1 MKRITGTWILLV
13 LFVWPASAQIKAQ
26 AVSST
31 RAHNIATNY
40 LQIRH
45 PNQQAGAAEVLLSNS
60 DTVAWL
66 IRCAPTGFVIVPATS
81 DLAPILAWSDEGAFG
96 EGEAWKSFLPLLTE
110 ELRLRKQYALAG
122 GKVGSQ
128 ISEAW
133 AYWSNPA
140 AGTKLFEQWPPA
152 GWSPTGG
159 WLQTNWTQSLPY
171 NAMCPVDGETQQRS
185 VAGCP
190 ATAMA
195 QIVHYHQRTNST
207 RFSDADDYY
216 HNFGTNN
223 KYWIDDDWASR
234 GFPSWE
240 LLNQYLDTLDQRFEQ
255 GTPLKNSDK
264 AALTYA
270 CGVAAKQ
277 VYSSSVSGTYG
288 INQAWEAFVRF
299 GFEDAKL
306 VYPTNLELNAM
317 LTENIKIALP
327 AQLGLV
333 NPDQT
338 AGHNVVVDGYNTD
351 ELYHFNFGWGGS
363 ANGWYTMPPDNIPY
377 QLTVIEGI
385 VLDIN
390 LSNATI
396 GMPETARIVPKPLL
410 FYDAEHAILHIAV
423 AGESQQTTLFIVNSA
438 GMLQLQ
444 QQLATGSGS
453 RKAEVSLSH
462 LPQGAY
468 LACLKDASG
477 SSRVLKLLR

>member
-1 MKRITGTWILLV
+1 MKSITGTLLLLV
-13 LFVWPASAQIKAQ
+13 LSIWPASEQINAQ

-31 RAHNIATNY
+31 KAHNIAANY

-45 PNQQAGAAEVLLSNS
+45 PHQQAGTVEALFSGR

-66 IRCAPTGFVIVPATS
+66 VRCAPTGFVIVPATS
-81 DLAPILAWSDEGAFG
+81 ALAPLLAWSDEGAFG
-96 EGEAWKSFLPLLTE
+96 EGEAWKSFLPVLTE
-110 ELRLRKQYALAG
+110 ELYLRKQYATAG
-122 GKVGSQ
+122 GKIAGH

-133 AYWSNPA
+133 EYWSNPA
-140 AGTKLFEQWPPA
+140 AGTKLFEQWPPD

-159 WLQTNWTQSLPY
+159 WLQTNWTQTSPY
-171 NAMCPVDGETQQRS
+171 NAMCPVDGQTQQRS

-223 KYWIDDDWASR
+223 KYWIDDDWENR

-240 LLNQYLDTLDQRFEQ
+240 LLNLYLDTLDQRFEQ
-255 GTPLKNSDK
+255 GVPLKNSDK

-270 CGVAAKQ
+270 CGAAAKQ

-288 INQAWEAFVRF
+288 IDQAWDAFVRF
-299 GFEDAKL
+299 GYEDAKL
-306 VYPTNLELNAM
+306 VYPTNPELNAM

-363 ANGWYTMPPDNIPY
+363 ANGWYSMPPENIPY

-396 GMPETARIVPKPLL
+396 GMPETAGIASKPLM
-410 FYDAEHAILHIAV
+410 FFDASNAVLHIAF
-423 AGESQQTTLFIVNSA
+423 AGDAQSCTLLVVNSA
-438 GMLQLQ
+438 GKLQFQ
-444 QQLATGSGS
+444 QQFTTSSEIRNAG
-453 RKAEVSLSH
+453 VSLSH
-462 LPQGAY
+462 LPKGVY
-468 LACLKDASG
+468 LASLKGASG
-477 SSRVLKLLR
+477 SSSVLKFVR